1 MSRVIKERSFTGT
14 KSPEPQPYE
23 APHRE
28 LARKAARE
36 GIVLLKNEG
45 RVLPLKEGS
54 KVALF
59 GAGAGKTM
67 KGGTGSGDVNVVHY
81 VTVEEGLREAGFTIT
96 TQDWLV

>member
-45 RVLPLKEGS
+45 HVLPLKEAGW
-54 KVALF
+54 LF
-59 GAGAGKTM
+59 SARNGAG
-67 KGGTGSGDVNVVHY
+67 GDFCCR
-81 VTVEEGLREAGFTIT
+81 G
-96 TQDWLV
+96 